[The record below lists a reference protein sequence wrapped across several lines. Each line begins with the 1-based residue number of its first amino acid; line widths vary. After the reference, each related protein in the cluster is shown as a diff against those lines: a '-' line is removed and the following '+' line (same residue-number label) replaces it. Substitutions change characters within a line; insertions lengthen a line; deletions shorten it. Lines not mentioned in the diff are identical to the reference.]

1 MTDRNKYTNKQWL
14 PTTKKEIEHLGW
26 DYIDVIIFSGDAY
39 IDHPSMGAAV
49 IGRVLEH
56 NGYRVA
62 IVPQPNWRDDLRD
75 FSKLG
80 KPRLFFGVSAG
91 AMDSMVNHYTANRR
105 KRSDDA
111 YTPNGK
117 AGMRPDYPSIV
128 YTQALKK
135 LFPDVPVVIGG
146 IEASMRRLSHYDYW
160 KDTLNPSILIES
172 KADMLIYGMGEK
184 PILEIAQNLQAGKT
198 ISDLTNIKQTAICI
212 ESNNIPSNPNLNVEY
227 ILHSHEDCL
236 KNKKLHAE
244 NFKNIEIESNKWE
257 GRTLWQKVGNKAIKV
272 NGTNPPMTE
281 QEIDASFDLPY
292 TRLPHPRYNGKRI
305 PAYEMIRHSINMHR
319 GCFGGC
325 SFCTISAHQGKFIA
339 SRSKESILRE
349 VKHVC
354 EMDDFKGYISDLGGP
369 SANMYKLGGKD
380 LTKCQKCTRPS
391 CLHPLPC
398 PNLNNDHTSLLDIY
412 HAVDALPKVKKS
424 FIGSGVRYDLS
435 MHKCDNERINKIN
448 RKYNEELITHHV
460 SGRLKVAPEHTSDDV
475 LKLMRKPAFK
485 QFEDFKRIFD
495 KVNSEKGLKQQLIPY
510 FISSHPGCKEC
521 DMAELAV
528 HTKKLNFHLEQVQD
542 FTPTPMTMST
552 EMYYTG
558 FNPYTLE
565 PVFTA
570 HTKEEKL
577 AQRKYFF
584 WYETEYKQDIIKS
597 LQRLKRPD
605 LLNELYP
612 GGTGRNFVANKPAPK
627 NKFSKSSNSKQKKKY

>member
-1 MTDRNKYTNKQWL
+1 MTDRNKYINKQWL

-62 IVPQPNWRDDLRD
+62 IVPQPNWSDDLRD

-111 YTPNGK
+111 YAPNGK

-257 GRTLWQKVGNKAIKV
+257 GRTLWQKVGNKAVKV

-339 SRSKESILRE
+339 SRSKGSILRE

-475 LKLMRKPAFK
+475 LKLMRKPSFK